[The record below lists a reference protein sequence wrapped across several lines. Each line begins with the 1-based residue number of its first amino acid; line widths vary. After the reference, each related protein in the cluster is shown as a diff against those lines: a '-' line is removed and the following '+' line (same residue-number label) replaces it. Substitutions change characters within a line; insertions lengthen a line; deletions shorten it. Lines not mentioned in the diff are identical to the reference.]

1 MTAYDNWLEKPY
13 QDAYAEQEAIE
24 AVTEELLANE
34 CDYQNPSVFLEAIN
48 EGACLDDD
56 AVYARLKEILAKGHS
71 YAEIG
76 ELVYDAVVAYCE
88 ANAIDRAESIIQVR
102 KK

>member
-1 MTAYDNWLEKPY
+1 MTAYDNWLEKPA

-24 AVTEELLANE
+24 EVMEELLASE
-34 CDYQNPSVFLEAIN
+34 CDCQNPSVFLEAIN
-48 EGACLDDD
+48 EGACLDSDF
-56 AVYARLKEILAKGHS
+56 VHARLTEILAKGHS
-71 YAEIG
+71 YADIG

-88 ANAIDRAESIIQVR
+88 ANATDRAESIIQLR